1 MYLLL
6 FVVFNQVPQGQVI
19 RCIVLYSAVLMS
31 LLPVIISPFSTALSG
46 TRGACVPCQTLMKHD
61 LATTCE
67 IFYIE
72 LPLQGCEV
80 RRGVHQG
87 SKVKCLN
94 TWEKLI

>member
-1 MYLLL
+1 MPQRLGSAIIVSKL
-6 FVVFNQVPQGQVI
+6 PQGQV
-19 RCIVLYSAVLMS
+19 
-31 LLPVIISPFSTALSG
+31 PVIFIPFSTALSG
-46 TRGACVPCQTLMKHD
+46 TRGACVPCQTLLKHD
-61 LATTCE
+61 LASTCE